1 MTDHDPTAEVPA
13 SAEENVY
20 SQGPLRLRGSQVPE
34 TTADQSLL
42 DSRGPSDWTHEDPWR
57 VLRIQGEFVEGFDS
71 LAKIGPAVSIFGSAR
86 DQGRTAVRDTAE
98 PSPHLGGF
106 QLAQARS
113 GGPAI
118 MAVIN
123 RTTDSFYESA
133 ATAEEAIAAVEGA
146 VQNGAHIVD
155 IGGVRAGRG
164 REISSAE
171 EIDRVCPVIEAV
183 AHSHPDV
190 LISVD
195 TWRHEVAQAACT
207 AGAGL
212 LNDTW
217 AGVDPELASVAA
229 KNDVGIVCSHTGGLA
244 PRTDA
249 HRNRY
254 GLSAGEVVE
263 RTLDGVIGLAEAAL
277 DAGVA
282 AEKIIIDPTPDFGK
296 NTYQSLRLLRE
307 LETFTDTGFRVLL
320 AISRKD
326 FVGEAI
332 GDVAP
337 GERLNG
343 TIAATALAVAKGA
356 AMIRT
361 HDVRATADAIAVTLA
376 ITGDAAPKHTVRGL
390 R

>member
-1 MTDHDPTAEVPA
+1 MKARAETG
-13 SAEENVY
+13 E
-20 SQGPLRLRGSQVPE
+20 GPGMFDL
-34 TTADQSLL
+34 A
-42 DSRGPSDWTHEDPWR
+42 R
-57 VLRIQGEFVEGFDS
+57 VRPG
-71 LAKIGPAVSIFGSAR
+71 A
-86 DQGRTAVRDTAE
+86 
-98 PSPHLGGF
+98 
-106 QLAQARS
+106 
-113 GGPAI
+113 PAI

-133 ATAEEAIAAVEGA
+133 ATAEEAITAVAEAVAAGA
-146 VQNGAHIVD
+146 QVVD

-164 REISSAE
+164 REISIAE
-171 EIDRVCPVIEAV
+171 EIDRVCPVVEAV
-183 AHSHPDV
+183 AGSHPGV

-195 TWRHEVAQAACT
+195 TWRHEVAEAACA

-217 AGVDPELASVAA
+217 AGVDPDVASVAA
-229 KNDVGIVCSHTGGLA
+229 QNGVGIVCSHTGGLS

-254 GLSAGEVVE
+254 GLHSGEIVD
-263 RTLDGVIGLAEAAL
+263 RTLSGVISLAEAAL
-277 DAGVA
+277 EAGVSQ
-282 AEKIIIDPTPDFGK
+282 EKILIDPTPDFGK
-296 NTYQSLRLLRE
+296 NTYQSLRLVRE
-307 LETFTDTGFRVLL
+307 LERFTATDFPVLL

-326 FVGEAI
+326 FIGESIGEA
-332 GDVAP
+332 AP
-337 GERLNG
+337 GDRLQG

-376 ITGDAAPKHTVRGL
+376 ITGDAEPAHTVRGL

>member
-1 MTDHDPTAEVPA
+1 MKDAA
-13 SAEENVY
+13 
-20 SQGPLRLRGSQVPE
+20 Q
-34 TTADQSLL
+34 
-42 DSRGPSDWTHEDPWR
+42 
-57 VLRIQGEFVEGFDS
+57 
-71 LAKIGPAVSIFGSAR
+71 
-86 DQGRTAVRDTAE
+86 
-98 PSPHLGGF
+98 PSPRLGAF
-106 QLAQARS
+106 DLAQARP
-113 GGPAI
+113 GNPAI

-133 ATAEEAIAAVEGA
+133 STAEEAIDAVAAAVDEGA
-146 VQNGAHIVD
+146 RIVD

-164 REISSAE
+164 REISIAE

-229 KNDVGIVCSHTGGLA
+229 SNDVGLVCSHTGGLS

-254 GLSAGEVVE
+254 GLSAGEVVD
-263 RTLDGVIGLAEAAL
+263 RTIDGVIGLADAAL
-277 DAGVA
+277 SAGVA

-296 NTYQSLRLLRE
+296 NTYQSLRLLRD
-307 LETFTDTGFRVLL
+307 LQRFTDTRFRVLL

-332 GDVAP
+332 GDVEPAQ
-337 GERLNG
+337 RLNG

-361 HDVRATADAIAVTLA
+361 HDVRATADAIDVTLA
-376 ITGDAAPKHTVRGL
+376 ITGEAVPKHTVRGL

>member
-1 MTDHDPTAEVPA
+1 MKDRTDAAAEI
-13 SAEENVY
+13 
-20 SQGPLRLRGSQVPE
+20 
-34 TTADQSLL
+34 
-42 DSRGPSDWTHEDPWR
+42 SR
-57 VLRIQGEFVEGFDS
+57 FDLS
-71 LAKIGPAVSIFGSAR
+71 
-86 DQGRTAVRDTAE
+86 
-98 PSPHLGGF
+98 
-106 QLAQARS
+106 QARA
-113 GGPAI
+113 GAPAI

-133 ATAEEAIAAVEGA
+133 ATLDEAITAVAAA
-146 VQNGAHIVD
+146 ADDGAHIVD

-164 REISSAE
+164 REISVAE
-171 EIDRVCPVIEAV
+171 EIDRVCPTIEAV
-183 AHSHPDV
+183 ARAHPHV

-195 TWRHEVAQAACT
+195 TWRHEVAEAACR

-217 AGVDPELASVAA
+217 AGVDPQVAEVASRN
-229 KNDVGIVCSHTGGLA
+229 KVGLVCSHTGGLD

-254 GLSAGEVVE
+254 GLHAGEIVDAA
-263 RTLDGVIGLAEAAL
+263 LAGVIDLAEAART
-277 DAGVA
+277 AGVPD
-282 AEKIIIDPTPDFGK
+282 EKIIIDPTPDFGK
-296 NTYQSLRLLRE
+296 NTYHSLRLLRE
-307 LETFTDTGFRVLL
+307 LDRFTATGLPVLL

-337 GERLNG
+337 EDRLHG
-343 TIAATALAVAKGA
+343 TIAATALAVEKGA

-361 HDVRATADAIAVTLA
+361 HDVRATADAIDVTLA
-376 ITGDAAPKHTVRGL
+376 ITGEVVPRHTVRGL

>member
-1 MTDHDPTAEVPA
+1 MKDSSLT
-13 SAEENVY
+13 
-20 SQGPLRLRGSQVPE
+20 
-34 TTADQSLL
+34 QS
-42 DSRGPSDWTHEDPWR
+42 
-57 VLRIQGEFVEGFDS
+57 
-71 LAKIGPAVSIFGSAR
+71 GPAVR
-86 DQGRTAVRDTAE
+86 E
-98 PSPHLGGF
+98 LG
-106 QLAQARS
+106 QARA
-113 GGPAI
+113 GAPAI

-133 ATAEEAIAAVEGA
+133 ATLDEAIAAVETAAAAGA
-146 VQNGAHIVD
+146 RIVD

-164 REISSAE
+164 REISAAE
-171 EIDRVCPVIEAV
+171 EIDRVCPTIEAV
-183 AHSHPDV
+183 ASAHPEV

-195 TWRHEVAQAACT
+195 TWRHEVADAACR

-217 AGVDPELASVAA
+217 AGVDPKVAEVAA
-229 KNDVGIVCSHTGGLA
+229 AHDVGIVCSHTGGLD

-254 GLSAGEVVE
+254 GLHAAEVVD
-263 RTLDGVIGLAEAAL
+263 RTLSGVLELASAARA
-277 DAGVA
+277 AGVA
-282 AEKIIIDPTPDFGK
+282 EDGIIIDPTPDFGK

-307 LETFTDTGFRVLL
+307 LDRFVDTGYAVLL
-320 AISRKD
+320 AVSRKD

-332 GDVAP
+332 GDVP
-337 GERLNG
+337 PQDRLHG
-343 TIAATALAVAKGA
+343 TIAATALAVERGA

-361 HDVRATADAIAVTLA
+361 HDVRATADAIDVTLA

>member
-1 MTDHDPTAEVPA
+1 MTSSE
-13 SAEENVY
+13 S
-20 SQGPLRLRGSQVPE
+20 
-34 TTADQSLL
+34 
-42 DSRGPSDWTHEDPWR
+42 
-57 VLRIQGEFVEGFDS
+57 IGF
-71 LAKIGPAVSIFGSAR
+71 
-86 DQGRTAVRDTAE
+86 E
-98 PSPHLGGF
+98 
-106 QLAQARS
+106 LAQARPGS
-113 GGPAI
+113 PAI

-133 ATAEEAIAAVEGA
+133 ATAEEAIAAVTTAAADGA
-146 VQNGAHIVD
+146 GIVD

-164 REISSAE
+164 REISIAE

-183 AHSHPDV
+183 ADSQPHV

-195 TWRHEVAQAACT
+195 TWRHEVAEAACA

-217 AGVDPELASVAA
+217 AGIDPDLARVAA
-229 KNDVGIVCSHTGGLA
+229 ENDVGIVCSHTGGLP

-254 GLSAGEVVE
+254 GLTSGEVVE
-263 RTLDGVIGLAEAAL
+263 RTLAGVIGLAEAAA

-307 LETFTDTGFRVLL
+307 LETFTETGFRVLL
-320 AISRKD
+320 AVSRKD

-337 GERLNG
+337 TQRLHG

-361 HDVRATADAIAVTLA
+361 HDVRATADAIDVTLA
-376 ITGDAAPKHTVRGL
+376 ISGDAVPKHTVRGL

>member
-1 MTDHDPTAEVPA
+1 M
-13 SAEENVY
+13 
-20 SQGPLRLRGSQVPE
+20 
-34 TTADQSLL
+34 
-42 DSRGPSDWTHEDPWR
+42 
-57 VLRIQGEFVEGFDS
+57 
-71 LAKIGPAVSIFGSAR
+71 R
-86 DQGRTAVRDTAE
+86 DAAE
-98 PSPHLGGF
+98 PSPLLGGF
-106 QLAQARS
+106 HLSQARP
-113 GGPAI
+113 GNPAI

-133 ATAEEAIAAVEGA
+133 STAEEAIDAVATAAQE
-146 VQNGAHIVD
+146 GAHIVD

-164 REISSAE
+164 REISVAE

-183 AHSHPDV
+183 AHSHPTM

-195 TWRHEVAQAACT
+195 TWRHEVAQAACD

-217 AGVDPELASVAA
+217 AGVDPELARVAA
-229 KNDVGIVCSHTGGLA
+229 KNDVGIVCSHTGGLP

-254 GLSAGEVVE
+254 GLTAGEVVD
-263 RTLDGVIGLAEAAL
+263 RTLAGVTGLAEAAL
-277 DAGVA
+277 NAGVA

-307 LETFTDTGFRVLL
+307 LQQFTETRFRVLL

-332 GDVAP
+332 GDVEPAQ
-337 GERLNG
+337 RLHG

-361 HDVRATADAIAVTLA
+361 HDVRATADALDVTLA
-376 ITGDAAPKHTVRGL
+376 ITGDAVPKHTVRGL

>member
-1 MTDHDPTAEVPA
+1 MKNGVEPGAE
-13 SAEENVY
+13 
-20 SQGPLRLRGSQVPE
+20 
-34 TTADQSLL
+34 
-42 DSRGPSDWTHEDPWR
+42 
-57 VLRIQGEFVEGFDS
+57 
-71 LAKIGPAVSIFGSAR
+71 LAGV
-86 DQGRTAVRDTAE
+86 
-98 PSPHLGGF
+98 
-106 QLAQARS
+106 QLAAARP
-113 GGPAI
+113 GAPAI
-118 MAVIN
+118 MAVVN

-133 ATAEEAIAAVEGA
+133 ATAEKAIVSVASATADGA
-146 VQNGAHIVD
+146 TIVD

-164 REISSAE
+164 REISISE
-171 EIDRVCPVIEAV
+171 EIDRVCPVIDAV
-183 AHSHPDV
+183 ANSHPHV

-195 TWRHEVAQAACT
+195 TWRHEVAEAACA

-217 AGVDPELASVAA
+217 AGVDPELARVAA
-229 KNDVGIVCSHTGGLA
+229 KHDVGIVCSHTGGLS

-254 GLSAGEVVE
+254 GLHAGEVVDA
-263 RTLDGVIGLAEAAL
+263 TLAGVTELAQAAL
-277 DAGVA
+277 RAGVA
-282 AEKIIIDPTPDFGK
+282 ADKIIIDPTPDFGK

-307 LETFTDTGFRVLL
+307 LEAFTETRFRVLL
-320 AISRKD
+320 AVSRKD

-337 GERLNG
+337 ADRLNG

-361 HDVRATADAIAVTLA
+361 HDVRATADAIDVTLA
-376 ITGDAAPKHTVRGL
+376 ITGDAPPKHTVRGL

>member
-1 MTDHDPTAEVPA
+1 MKDRAESAPA
-13 SAEENVY
+13 QTPFALE
-20 SQGPLRLRGSQVPE
+20 QFGPG
-34 TTADQSLL
+34 A
-42 DSRGPSDWTHEDPWR
+42 PS
-57 VLRIQGEFVEGFDS
+57 
-71 LAKIGPAVSIFGSAR
+71 
-86 DQGRTAVRDTAE
+86 
-98 PSPHLGGF
+98 
-106 QLAQARS
+106 
-113 GGPAI
+113 I

-133 ATAEEAIAAVEGA
+133 ATLEEAIIAVAEAAE
-146 VQNGAHIVD
+146 NGAQIVD

-164 REISSAE
+164 RDISIAE

-183 AHSHPDV
+183 SRAHPHM

-195 TWRHEVAQAACT
+195 TWRHEVAEAACR

-217 AGVDPELASVAA
+217 AGVDPHVAEVASRFG
-229 KNDVGIVCSHTGGLA
+229 VGIVCSHTGGLS

-254 GLSAGEVVE
+254 GLHSGEVVDS
-263 RTLDGVIGLAEAAL
+263 TLAGVIGLAEAARS
-277 DAGVA
+277 AGVSA
-282 AEKIIIDPTPDFGK
+282 GRIIIDPTPDFGK
-296 NTYQSLRLLRE
+296 NTHHSLRLLRE
-307 LETFTDTGFRVLL
+307 LERFTATGYPVLL

-337 GERLNG
+337 EDRLHG
-343 TIAATALAVAKGA
+343 TIAATALAVTKGA
-356 AMIRT
+356 AIIRT
-361 HDVRATADAIAVTLA
+361 HDVRATADAIDVALA
-376 ITGDAAPKHTVRGL
+376 ISGEREPKHAVRGL

>member
-1 MTDHDPTAEVPA
+1 
-13 SAEENVY
+13 
-20 SQGPLRLRGSQVPE
+20 
-34 TTADQSLL
+34 
-42 DSRGPSDWTHEDPWR
+42 
-57 VLRIQGEFVEGFDS
+57 
-71 LAKIGPAVSIFGSAR
+71 
-86 DQGRTAVRDTAE
+86 
-98 PSPHLGGF
+98 
-106 QLAQARS
+106 
-113 GGPAI
+113 

-133 ATAEEAIAAVEGA
+133 STADEAISAVARAVAAGA
-146 VQNGAHIVD
+146 DIVD

-164 REISSAE
+164 REITAAE

-183 AHSHPDV
+183 AQSHPGV

-195 TWRHEVAQAACT
+195 TWRHEVAEAACA

-217 AGVDPELASVAA
+217 AGVDPRLAEVAA
-229 KNDVGIVCSHTGGLA
+229 AHDVGIVCSHTGGLD

-254 GLSAGEVVE
+254 GLHAGEVVD
-263 RTLDGVIGLAEAAL
+263 RTLAGVTELAAAART
-277 DAGVA
+277 AGVA

-296 NTYQSLRLLRE
+296 NTFQSLRLLRE
-307 LETFTDTGFRVLL
+307 LERFVATGYPVLL

-326 FVGEAI
+326 FIGEAI
-332 GDVAP
+332 GAAGP
-337 GERLNG
+337 AERLNG
-343 TIAATALAVAKGA
+343 TIAATALAVAKDA

-361 HDVRATADAIAVTLA
+361 HDVAATAEAIAVTLA
-376 ITGDAAPKHTVRGL
+376 ISGEANPLHAVRGL

>member
-1 MTDHDPTAEVPA
+1 MKDA
-13 SAEENVY
+13 S
-20 SQGPLRLRGSQVPE
+20 
-34 TTADQSLL
+34 
-42 DSRGPSDWTHEDPWR
+42 
-57 VLRIQGEFVEGFDS
+57 
-71 LAKIGPAVSIFGSAR
+71 
-86 DQGRTAVRDTAE
+86 E
-98 PSPHLGGF
+98 PSPRLGGF
-106 QLAQARS
+106 DLAQTRP
-113 GGPAI
+113 GNPAI

-133 ATAEEAIAAVEGA
+133 STAEEAIDAVAAAVQE
-146 VQNGAHIVD
+146 GAHIVD

-164 REISSAE
+164 REISIAE

-217 AGVDPELASVAA
+217 AGVDPEVASVAA
-229 KNDVGIVCSHTGGLA
+229 KNDVGLVCSHTGGLS

-249 HRNRY
+249 HRNQY
-254 GLSAGEVVE
+254 GLSAGEVVD
-263 RTLDGVIGLAEAAL
+263 RTLDGVIGLAEVAL
-277 DAGVA
+277 AAGVA

-307 LETFTDTGFRVLL
+307 LQRFTETRFRVLL

-332 GDVAP
+332 GDVEPAQ
-337 GERLNG
+337 RLSG
-343 TIAATALAVAKGA
+343 TIAATALTVAMGA

-361 HDVRATADAIAVTLA
+361 HDVRATADAIDVTLA
-376 ITGDAAPKHTVRGL
+376 ITGDARPKHTVRGL

>member
-1 MTDHDPTAEVPA
+1 M
-13 SAEENVY
+13 
-20 SQGPLRLRGSQVPE
+20 R
-34 TTADQSLL
+34 
-42 DSRGPSDWTHEDPWR
+42 
-57 VLRIQGEFVEGFDS
+57 EGFELS
-71 LAKIGPAVSIFGSAR
+71 
-86 DQGRTAVRDTAE
+86 
-98 PSPHLGGF
+98 
-106 QLAQARS
+106 QARP
-113 GGPAI
+113 GAPAI
-118 MAVIN
+118 MAVVN

-133 ATAEEAIAAVEGA
+133 ATAEEAIAAVETATAEGA
-146 VQNGAHIVD
+146 SIVD

-164 REISSAE
+164 REISVSE

-183 AHSHPDV
+183 VQSHPQV

-195 TWRHEVAQAACT
+195 TWRHEVAEAACA

-217 AGVDPELASVAA
+217 AGVDPELAHVAGRHG
-229 KNDVGIVCSHTGGLA
+229 VGIVCSHTGGLS

-254 GLSAGEVVE
+254 GLHSGDVVDATLAGV
-263 RTLDGVIGLAEAAL
+263 TKLAEAAL
-277 DAGVA
+277 RAGVA
-282 AEKIIIDPTPDFGK
+282 AEKIVIDPTPDFGK

-307 LETFTDTGFRVLL
+307 LERFSATDFPVLL

-326 FVGEAI
+326 FIGEVI
-332 GDVAP
+332 GDAAP
-337 GERLNG
+337 AERLHG
-343 TIAATALAVAKGA
+343 TIAATALAVAKGT

-376 ITGDAAPKHTVRGL
+376 IAGEAVPRHTVRGL

>member
-1 MTDHDPTAEVPA
+1 M
-13 SAEENVY
+13 
-20 SQGPLRLRGSQVPE
+20 
-34 TTADQSLL
+34 
-42 DSRGPSDWTHEDPWR
+42 
-57 VLRIQGEFVEGFDS
+57 
-71 LAKIGPAVSIFGSAR
+71 R
-86 DQGRTAVRDTAE
+86 DAAE

-106 QLAQARS
+106 ELGWARA
-113 GGPAI
+113 GNPAI

-123 RTTDSFYESA
+123 RTADSFYESA
-133 ATAEEAIAAVEGA
+133 GTAEEAIAAVETA
-146 VQNGAHIVD
+146 AKQGAHIVD

-164 REISSAE
+164 REISIAE

-183 AHSHPDV
+183 AHSHPNL

-195 TWRHEVAQAACT
+195 TWRHQVAEAACA

-217 AGVDPELASVAA
+217 AGADPDLARVAA
-229 KNDVGIVCSHTGGLA
+229 DNDVGIVCSHTGGLA

-254 GLSAGEVVE
+254 GLTAGEVVD
-263 RTLDGVIGLAEAAL
+263 RTLAGVIGLAEAAQG
-277 DAGVA
+277 AGVA

-307 LETFTDTGFRVLL
+307 LETFTHTDYRVLL

-332 GDVAP
+332 GDVPPAQ
-337 GERLNG
+337 RLHG

-361 HDVRATADAIAVTLA
+361 HDVSATADAIDVTLA
-376 ITGDAAPKHTVRGL
+376 ITGDAIPKHTVRGL

>member
-1 MTDHDPTAEVPA
+1 MKGSAEANPA
-13 SAEENVY
+13 S
-20 SQGPLRLRGSQVPE
+20 GR
-34 TTADQSLL
+34 
-42 DSRGPSDWTHEDPWR
+42 
-57 VLRIQGEFVEGFDS
+57 FD
-71 LAKIGPAVSIFGSAR
+71 L
-86 DQGRTAVRDTAE
+86 T
-98 PSPHLGGF
+98 
-106 QLAQARS
+106 QARA
-113 GGPAI
+113 GRPAI

-133 ATAEEAIAAVEGA
+133 STAEEAIAAVGEAVAAGA
-146 VQNGAHIVD
+146 DIVD

-164 REISSAE
+164 REISVAE
-171 EIDRVCPVIEAV
+171 EIDRVCPVVEAV
-183 AHSHPDV
+183 AQSRQGV

-195 TWRHEVAQAACT
+195 TWRHEVAEAVCA

-212 LNDTW
+212 FNDTW
-217 AGVDPELASVAA
+217 AGVDPRLAEVAA
-229 KNDVGIVCSHTGGLA
+229 AHDVGIVCSHTGGLD

-254 GLSAGEVVE
+254 GLHSGEVVD
-263 RTLDGVIGLAEAAL
+263 RTLSGVMELAAAART
-277 DAGVA
+277 AGVA

-296 NTYQSLRLLRE
+296 NTFQSLRLLRE
-307 LETFTDTGFRVLL
+307 LERFVGTGFPVLL

-326 FVGEAI
+326 FIGETI
-332 GDVAP
+332 GDAGP

-361 HDVRATADAIAVTLA
+361 HDVAATAEAIAVTLA
-376 ITGDAAPKHTVRGL
+376 ISGEASPRHAVRGL

>member
-1 MTDHDPTAEVPA
+1 M
-13 SAEENVY
+13 
-20 SQGPLRLRGSQVPE
+20 
-34 TTADQSLL
+34 
-42 DSRGPSDWTHEDPWR
+42 
-57 VLRIQGEFVEGFDS
+57 
-71 LAKIGPAVSIFGSAR
+71 R
-86 DQGRTAVRDTAE
+86 DAAE

-106 QLAQARS
+106 DLALARP
-113 GGPAI
+113 GNPAI

-133 ATAEEAIAAVEGA
+133 STAEEAIDAVETA
-146 VQNGAHIVD
+146 AQEGAHIVD

-164 REISSAE
+164 REISIAE

-183 AHSHPDV
+183 AHSHPNV

-195 TWRHEVAQAACT
+195 TWRHEVAQAACA

-229 KNDVGIVCSHTGGLA
+229 RNDVGIVCSHTGGLS

-254 GLSAGEVVE
+254 GLTAGEVVD
-263 RTLDGVIGLAEAAL
+263 RTLTGVIGLAEAAL

-307 LETFTDTGFRVLL
+307 LQRFTETRFRVLL

-332 GDVAP
+332 GGVEPAQ
-337 GERLNG
+337 RLHG
-343 TIAATALAVAKGA
+343 TIAATALAVAEGA

-361 HDVRATADAIAVTLA
+361 HDVRATADAIDVTLA
-376 ITGDAAPKHTVRGL
+376 ITGDAVPKHTVRGL